1 MKPTRFDYCQYLLMA
16 HSTSLAI
23 CRKLNPRL
31 FNIDDR
37 TVNTLVVQI
46 ASMTQLM
53 TQLMRQLM
61 TQLMRQLMT
70 QLMRS
75 SGLAI
80 KDNAEEGNRVLTS
93 AYLMLT

>member
-53 TQLMRQLM
+53 
-61 TQLMRQLMT
+61 RQLMT

>member
-1 MKPTRFDYCQYLLMA
+1 MA

-53 TQLMRQLM
+53 
-61 TQLMRQLMT
+61 RQLMT